1 MDDIKFNIDETEI
14 AKIKMN
20 RLLFSIH
27 KTDHFQIKDVLSILR
42 VETIPVE
49 IPINNNNTIFIRD
62 LTNYI
67 IDKNLEPYIN
77 KE

>member
-1 MDDIKFNIDETEI
+1 MDDIKFDIDETEI